1 MNESIRFTL
10 PESRDDMAKLFLP
23 ENQHLADRIS
33 DESMGEMHRILLGCG
48 KPEFFTLP
56 PQFTDI
62 GFYVLDKRRRRLSV
76 NTQYRRI
83 FDFCRVI
90 GADHICDLGCCTIN
104 QSFLLAEY
112 DGMTY
117 TGMDSMH
124 FVLNDWREKDLETG
138 NYRSPYSEEAPPPF
152 FDGRIRF
159 VKGHYPDTPFE
170 TRENS
175 IMVGCYSLTMTREH
189 EIFETVF
196 CLTRNFERMLFNVG
210 YDAPEAVLWKS
221 ADWTGYAI
229 HPIGPEGFV
238 FATRYPED
246 IERLKQAYLC
256 DDRGYFYTGIDS
268 AAMPDASP
276 QELAKT
282 YIDWRRDMEE

>member
-1 MNESIRFTL
+1 MHDTPFL
-10 PESRDDMAKLFLP
+10 FPESRDDIAGLFLP
-23 ENQHLADRIS
+23 ENQRLLDRIP
-33 DESMGEMHRILLGCG
+33 DETMDEVRRVLLGCDS
-48 KPEFFTLP
+48 PEFTELP
-56 PQFTDI
+56 DMISDTA
-62 GFYVLDKRRRRLSV
+62 FYVRAKEYRLRCV
-76 NTQYRRI
+76 NLLYGRI
-83 FDFCRVI
+83 FDFCRVL
-90 GADHICDLGCCTIN
+90 GVNHICDLGCRTLN
-104 QSFLLAEY
+104 QAFLLAEHE
-112 DGMTY
+112 DMTY
-117 TGMDSMH
+117 TGMDSTH
-124 FVLNDWREKDLETG
+124 FVLNDWREKDRETG
-138 NYRSPYSEEAPPPF
+138 NYREPFTTDAPPPF

-175 IMVGCYSLTMTREH
+175 IMAGCYSLTMTREH

-196 CLTRNFERMLFNVG
+196 CLTQNFERMLFNVG

-221 ADWTGYAI
+221 ADWAGYAI

-238 FATRYPED
+238 FATRHPED
-246 IERLKQAYLC
+246 IERLKQAYPC
-256 DDRGYFYTGIDS
+256 DDRGWFDTGIDS